1 MATNAHTEVPGH
13 KAPFPPFQK
22 ETFVSQL
29 VWFVIAFIALY
40 VLIKKL
46 AIPQIGGIIEARTG
60 KIEGDLAEAARLKDQ
75 SDAALKSYEKS
86 LADARGRAQSLA
98 NETRDKLNAEAEE
111 ARRKLESALNAKLAA
126 AEKTIAATKS
136 TAMANVHGIAVETAS
151 AIVVFPTPTG
161 PSSRRWRPEP
171 RIASVRAT
179 FFGAYRL
186 CPASTSSLPTSARCS
201 TVSIRRW
208 QASRSL
214 PARARRRT

>member
-75 SDAALKSYEKS
+75 SDAALKAYEAS
-86 LADARGRAQSLA
+86 LADARGRAQALA
-98 NETRDKLNAEAEE
+98 QETRDRLHAESE
-111 ARRKLESALNAKLAA
+111 AKRKALESELNAKLAK
-126 AEKTIAATKS
+126 AEDTIAATKKS
-136 TAMANVHGIAVETAS
+136 AMSNVEGIAVDTAT
-151 AIVVFPTPTG
+151 AIVQRLIGTAP
-161 PSSRRWRPEP
+161 
-171 RIASVRAT
+171 AA
-179 FFGAYRL
+179 GAVQ
-186 CPASTSSLPTSARCS
+186 SAVADALKR
-201 TVSIRRW
+201 
-208 QASRSL
+208 
-214 PARARRRT
+214 